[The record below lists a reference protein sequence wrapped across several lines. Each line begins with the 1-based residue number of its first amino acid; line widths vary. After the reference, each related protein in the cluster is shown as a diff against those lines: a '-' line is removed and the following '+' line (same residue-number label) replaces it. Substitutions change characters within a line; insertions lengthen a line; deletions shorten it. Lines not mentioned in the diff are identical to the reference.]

1 MWTEKDREKYKDDGR
16 RYPSDLTDVEWSI
29 IEPLFRGYFTF
40 TADMREV
47 VNACFYLEHTGCPW
61 RSLPSD
67 FGPHQTVR
75 TWYDRFRADGVWAQA
90 GADLTR
96 RVREAHG
103 HGAEPTTGILDSQSV
118 VSGPQPGER
127 GFDGN
132 KKIKGIKR
140 HVLSCSLG
148 FVLAVVVTPASVHD
162 TKAAELVLDRA
173 VENGFTIERAKVD
186 AIYTGPTIEAVS
198 GLYKVEFQVSTRETG
213 VKGFAPLPLRW
224 RIEATF
230 GTATNRYRRLTRNLE
245 QHAKGAEDAFE
256 LAHFRRVLRVYA
268 RDVPE
273 IRENFE
279 FERSCLTHL
288 KSMSDSLARRGVD
301 FVVVL
306 LPLMPAWRDAYDPGG
321 DRDAEFRSAVAEQLA
336 STRTVLIDAQK
347 GLRFRNEDF
356 TDHAHLQWSSVPL
369 LMQYLIAQLER
380 TRLSYVGERNDLA
393 APDRTKW

>member
-47 VNACFYLEHTGCPW
+47 VNACFYLEYTGCQW
-61 RSLPSD
+61 RALPSD

-118 VSGPQPGER
+118 SSGPQQGER

-132 KKIKGIKR
+132 KKITGSIAEAPR
-140 HVLSCSLG
+140 SMRPVLSCSLG

-186 AIYTGPTIEAVS
+186 AIYTGPTIDAVS

-213 VKGFAPLPLRW
+213 LKGFTPLPLRW

-230 GTATNRYRRLTRNLE
+230 GTATNRYRRRTRNLE
-245 QHAKGAEDAFE
+245 QHAKSAEDAFE

-268 RDVPE
+268 RDVYSNP
-273 IRENFE
+273 
-279 FERSCLTHL
+279 
-288 KSMSDSLARRGVD
+288 
-301 FVVVL
+301 
-306 LPLMPAWRDAYDPGG
+306 
-321 DRDAEFRSAVAEQLA
+321 
-336 STRTVLIDAQK
+336 
-347 GLRFRNEDF
+347 
-356 TDHAHLQWSSVPL
+356 
-369 LMQYLIAQLER
+369 
-380 TRLSYVGERNDLA
+380 
-393 APDRTKW
+393 